1 MDELLTQLE
10 ELGVDYTEDTEAGT
24 VVVDIASIDKT
35 MLIDVIIMLNNG
47 GYTFD
52 MSDTSITISVGTYDY
67 AEDEESYDEDAYID
81 DALAQM

>member
-35 MLIDVIIMLNNG
+35 MLIDVIIMLNNN

-52 MSDTSITISVGTYDY
+52 MSDTSITISVGAYDY
-67 AEDEESYDEDAYID
+67 AEEEEAYNEDAYID